1 MRRKLFG
8 NRKRLRYF
16 PLRGGLEQERGRDV
30 RPNTYSRRK
39 HLVVEV
45 DAPDISGY
53 CGGELVSFVAL
64 DLLIDLMS
72 GLTEMVP

>member
-1 MRRKLFG
+1 LEIERDFG
-8 NRKRLRYF
+8 TFLCEAVWNKNV
-16 PLRGGLEQERGRDV
+16 GRDV